1 MKKKIRNILIL
12 TLFLQLLIFF
22 GQSSKSIRTEFNL
35 NYGFSFESINLDDVT
50 EFEIKDKSAFLKFDK
65 KGQDWFFK
73 ANGER
78 AHSEK
83 IQKKLAKIKSIK
95 AIRSVTESEV
105 PPSGFNVDDNSYS
118 KKITLTSA
126 EPVVVFFGRSDKAG
140 RSYLRIDGK
149 QKIYEVA
156 FVLDDL
162 VTDPELWLV
171 PESQQNQNDSELK

>member
-1 MKKKIRNILIL
+1 M
-12 TLFLQLLIFF
+12 TLFIQLLIFS
-22 GQSSKSIRTEFNL
+22 GQSFKVIRTESNL
-35 NYGFSFESINLDDVT
+35 NSGFSFESINLDDVT
-50 EFEIKDKSAFLKFDK
+50 EFEIKDELASLKFDK

-83 IQKKLAKIKSIK
+83 IQKNLAKIKSIK
-95 AIRSVTESEV
+95 AIRSVIDSEV
-105 PPSGFNVDDNSYS
+105 PSSGLNVDDNSYS

-126 EPVVVFFGRSDKAG
+126 EPVVIFFGRSDKAG

-156 FVLDDL
+156 FGLDDL
-162 VTDPELWLV
+162 VTDPKLWLV
-171 PESQQNQNDSELK
+171 PESQQNQSDSKLK

>member
-1 MKKKIRNILIL
+1 M
-12 TLFLQLLIFF
+12 TLFLQILIFS
-22 GQSSKSIRTEFNL
+22 GQSFKSIRTEFNL
-35 NYGFSFESINLDDVT
+35 NSGFSFESIDLDDVT
-50 EFEIKDKSAFLKFDK
+50 EFEIKDKSSFIKFGK

-83 IQKKLAKIKSIK
+83 IQKKIAKIKSIK
-95 AIRSVTESEV
+95 AIRSVITSEA
-105 PPSGFNVDDNSYS
+105 PPSGFNVDDSSYS
-118 KKITLTSA
+118 KKITLTSV
-126 EPVVVFFGRSDKAG
+126 EPIVIFFGRSDKAG

-162 VTDPELWLV
+162 VTDQELWLA
-171 PESQQNQNDSELK
+171 PESQQSQNDSELK

>member
-1 MKKKIRNILIL
+1 MTKTVYPILPLRDIVIFPHMIAP
-12 TLFLQLLIFF
+12 LFV
-22 GQSSKSIRTEFNL
+22 GR
-35 NYGFSFESINLDDVT
+35 
-50 EFEIKDKSAFLKFDK
+50 
-65 KGQDWFFK
+65 
-73 ANGER
+73 
-78 AHSEK
+78 
-83 IQKKLAKIKSIK
+83 IKSIK